1 MQAVVAFV
9 RTTLVGGVLFLV
21 PVVLAAL
28 ILREAAQFAMRIL
41 RPFTRLAPSDTVAG
55 IAIIELLA
63 VAALIALCFLAGL
76 IAGTKAGRALG
87 HRLEYAILRRIPGFM
102 FLRIVMASM
111 VGMETNSGLSV
122 ALASIEDAWVL
133 SFVIERHPGG
143 LATVFVPS
151 APTPAA
157 GSIYYLP
164 EDRIRPLDV
173 PVSAAMACISRLGVG
188 SIDLLEKAGLAHEI
202 QPAGPAP
209 GHETSESDVADA
221 DEQTVRTHKS
231 PPDR

>member
-1 MQAVVAFV
+1 MQAVVSFV

-63 VAALIALCFLAGL
+63 IAALIALCFLAGL
-76 IAGTKAGRALG
+76 IAGTKAGHAVG
-87 HRLEYAILRRIPGFM
+87 HRLEYAVLRRIPGFM
-102 FLRIVMASM
+102 FLRTVMASM
-111 VGMETNSGLSV
+111 VGLETNSGLSV

-133 SFVIERHPGG
+133 SFVIERHPNG

-157 GSIYYLP
+157 GYLP

-173 PVSAAMACISRLGVG
+173 PVSAAMACITRLGVG

-209 GHETSESDVADA
+209 DSDEQGIRTSES
-221 DEQTVRTHKS
+221 
-231 PPDR
+231 PLDR